1 MTCYLVSAHRFN
13 SISVNQ
19 SPPKF
24 QVKIC
29 TMVICC
35 SCRNFNHEH
44 HNPIGGE
51 RFQILHS
58 LMNFYFISA
67 RHSKFSS
74 RKVSVKSLVYFWTV
88 KVVAELIQIGSCLVE
103 VVFSP
108 LHEILESKAM
118 PPCLLIHS
126 WVSCCSPWLFLPHSL
141 WMSIIMWLFLMGQ
154 IGIYLFGA
162 VSYISEEYAQRIQCP
177 YQ

>member
-1 MTCYLVSAHRFN
+1 MSVRYGTCFLSKPCSCGSGCSSSTMQILVSWWPPGPSQTLQKCFLEYSARISTSRVDVETYLFSLILFCSLGPMTCYLVSAHRFN
-13 SISVNQ
+13 SISLNQ

-44 HNPIGGE
+44 HNPIMGE

-74 RKVSVKSLVYFWTV
+74 RKVSVKSLVYF
-88 KVVAELIQIGSCLVE
+88 
-103 VVFSP
+103 
-108 LHEILESKAM
+108 
-118 PPCLLIHS
+118 
-126 WVSCCSPWLFLPHSL
+126 
-141 WMSIIMWLFLMGQ
+141 
-154 IGIYLFGA
+154 
-162 VSYISEEYAQRIQCP
+162 
-177 YQ
+177 